1 MAVTG
6 SGYRLVQCRRFTRST
21 DNDMISGVEM
31 TVKLRWP
38 IVLLLCGT
46 LVLATL
52 AAGCDTATA
61 EAREFMERGDT
72 ILTELGP
79 VIDTMYEG
87 IVELS
92 GEIIEG
98 EITSSSQYES
108 ASVFVRADNDEYKRQ
123 LDDAKGEFEKILE
136 LDGMDD
142 YAEYAQLRLDAIENA
157 NGFSNLASTTLDD
170 IDSVV
175 GRIEA
180 GELAGSEA
188 ITAELKPV
196 LLGLLEKDEEVS
208 ARAAALREKA
218 KTLKKDKQL

>member
-1 MAVTG
+1 
-6 SGYRLVQCRRFTRST
+6 
-21 DNDMISGVEM
+21 M
-31 TVKLRWP
+31 TIKLRWP

-61 EAREFMERGDT
+61 EAREFMERGDA
-72 ILTELGP
+72 ILTGLGP
-79 VIDTMYEG
+79 VIDTMYEA
-87 IVELS
+87 LWALR

-98 EITSSSQYES
+98 RITSSSQYES

-136 LDGMDD
+136 LNGVDD

-157 NGFSNLASTTLDD
+157 YGFSNVVSTTLDG
-170 IDSVV
+170 IGNVV
-175 GRIEA
+175 SRIEA

-188 ITAELKPV
+188 IAAALEPL
-196 LLGLLEKDEEVS
+196 LLGLVEKDKEVS
-208 ARAAALREKA
+208 ARATELREKA
-218 KTLKKDKQL
+218 EALKKDKEL